1 MTPSLNA
8 FTPLALAAIL
18 AAQPPAEP
26 PSQPTAEPAPQ
37 APSQAPEPAA
47 ESPPRSGWHPEA
59 PRSGWHPEEPLEEA
73 AGMAPDRAAELFA
86 SGLAAREAGE
96 LATALDRLETAAAA
110 RPEDLRYGAEYR
122 QTAIAAEEYDRSIAF
137 FEELAER
144 HPDSAAVRLNQGY
157 AYVDKIPAAGA
168 VTGVIL
174 ANTALTHFTEALER
188 EETWLGLYTR
198 GNSYVYWPAIFGR
211 TKLGIADLERA
222 VELEIQEGNPEPYHA
237 HAWSALGDAWWRLDD
252 LEKAREVWR
261 EGLERHPGTPYLEE
275 RLAREGEALDEYLEA
290 HYALGNRVETDLRE
304 LWEAGAEP

>member
-1 MTPSLNA
+1 MTPSLTA
-8 FTPLALAAIL
+8 FAPLALAATL

-26 PSQPTAEPAPQ
+26 APQ
-37 APSQAPEPAA
+37 APSEAPLQESEPAR
-47 ESPPRSGWHPEA
+47 ETPPRSGWHL
-59 PRSGWHPEEPLEEA
+59 EETLEEA
-73 AGMAPDRAAELFA
+73 ADVGADRAAELFA

-110 RPEDLRYGAEYR
+110 RPESLRYGAEYR
-122 QTAIAAEEYDRSIAF
+122 QAAIATEEYDRAIAF
-137 FEELAER
+137 FEELATR
-144 HPDSAAVRLNQGY
+144 HPDSATVRLNQGY

-168 VTGVIL
+168 VTAVIL

-188 EETWLGLYTR
+188 DETWLGLYTR

-222 VELEIQEGNPEPYHA
+222 VELEKQGEPKPFHA
-237 HAWSALGDAWWRLDD
+237 HAWSALGDAWWRLED

-275 RLAREGEALDEYLEA
+275 RLALEGEALEEYLKA

-304 LWEAGAEP
+304 IWKAE